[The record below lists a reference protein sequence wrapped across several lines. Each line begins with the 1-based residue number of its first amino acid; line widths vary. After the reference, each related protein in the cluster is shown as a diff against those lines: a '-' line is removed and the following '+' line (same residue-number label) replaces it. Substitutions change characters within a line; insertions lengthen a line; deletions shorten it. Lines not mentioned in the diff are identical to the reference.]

1 MPRFVE
7 HGALTATLRVCHSK
21 PMNTLWF
28 KGQLKDKHLSQRGL
42 AKLLSLDNSA
52 VSLMLRG
59 KRRMTLQEAHRI
71 AEILG
76 VATTEVMREAGI
88 AVEDDIRRVPVAAVA
103 DGEGGIKLL
112 AARTHD
118 KVTAPA
124 DVPSDA
130 YAVQVRSPGN
140 PKDGWV
146 FYVSA
151 GQQDPR
157 ERIDTLCLVA
167 MHDGSQTLAY
177 VRRGYRKDTFNLIA
191 LTDHGKLMQDSIVSW
206 VSPVLWIRP

>member
-1 MPRFVE
+1 M
-7 HGALTATLRVCHSK
+7 
-21 PMNTLWF
+21 
-28 KGQLKDKHLSQRGL
+28 
-42 AKLLSLDNSA
+42 
-52 VSLMLRG
+52 
-59 KRRMTLQEAHRI
+59 
-71 AEILG
+71 
-76 VATTEVMREAGI
+76 
-88 AVEDDIRRVPVAAVA
+88 
-103 DGEGGIKLL
+103 
-112 AARTHD
+112 
-118 KVTAPA
+118 
-124 DVPSDA
+124 
-130 YAVQVRSPGN
+130 
-140 PKDGWV
+140 